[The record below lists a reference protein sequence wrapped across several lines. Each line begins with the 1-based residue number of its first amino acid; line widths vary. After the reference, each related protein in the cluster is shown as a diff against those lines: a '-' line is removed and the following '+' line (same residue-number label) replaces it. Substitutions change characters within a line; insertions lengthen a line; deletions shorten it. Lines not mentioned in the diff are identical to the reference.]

1 MRLALLATSLVML
14 VSCAVAPPPPDV
26 PAAPYHPVEPQHR
39 PSHIAKPVV
48 SNEYR
53 QREHY
58 FPPQVE
64 PRVSERV
71 HGKDRESAYRS
82 EQRGSCGS
90 KTYCTEM
97 QSCQEARFYL
107 EQCGLQ
113 RLDKDGDGIPCENLC
128 RH

>member
-1 MRLALLATSLVML
+1 MRLALLAVSLVML

-39 PSHIAKPVV
+39 PPHIAKPVV

-82 EQRGSCGS
+82 EQRGRCGS
-90 KTYCTEM
+90 KT
-97 QSCQEARFYL
+97 
-107 EQCGLQ
+107 
-113 RLDKDGDGIPCENLC
+113 
-128 RH
+128 

>member
-1 MRLALLATSLVML
+1 MRLALLAVSLVML

-26 PAAPYHPVEPQHR
+26 PAAPYRPVAPQHR
-39 PSHIAKPVV
+39 PPHIAKPV

-53 QREHY
+53 QREYY

-71 HGKDRESAYRS
+71 HGKDHESAYRS

-90 KTYCTEM
+90 KTYCNEM